1 MRPSRRHAA
10 GASRPLALIGRASCA
25 LALGFALV
33 LGGLVAPGAAWADV
47 RKTDVVMGQTVEQ
60 RGLPASLCP
69 NVAAD
74 YAVLLSSDGTVYFE
88 RDADTQAHI
97 ASITKVMTA
106 IVALDSGAPLDTPIT
121 VSAKAASVGES
132 SAGLLAGDTMTLESA
147 LKGLMIPSGNDAGI
161 AIAESLGPL
170 LGSGDPEAA
179 FVAAMNAKAAELGM
193 DGSLFA
199 NPHGLDN
206 GTHAAD
212 MHCSARDVAIMCR
225 YAMENETFRSIVAA
239 EDATIPVTRADGTAA
254 TVTLKSTDLLIG
266 VYEGACG
273 IKTGFTEAA
282 GPSFAGACERDGEY
296 LYAIVLHSSSENQRF
311 DDAEALYNWVY
322 DNRVSYPLAHSDR
335 TAPMTV
341 DGATVDVPVVAEVA
355 LGAWI
360 DKTVPATF
368 ADPDAAVEVFA
379 PDGNVSQSF
388 ELFDVNG
395 AVKAGDTLGRATFYQ
410 ANEVVAVMDVVAAAD
425 AEAPGFF
432 EGVGIWWD
440 RLWRGLAG
448 ESTVAESVII
458 NDTPL
463 IFDKTQR

>member
-1 MRPSRRHAA
+1 MQPSRSFEAT
-10 GASRPLALIGRASCA
+10 GRARMRQLACA
-25 LALGFALV
+25 LLLGAALAF
-33 LGGLVAPGAAWADV
+33 GGLLAPGAAWADV
-47 RKTDVVMGQTVEQ
+47 RKTDLVMGRTVEQ
-60 RGLPASLCP
+60 RGLPAALCP

-88 RDADTQAHI
+88 RDADTQARI

-106 IVALDSGAPLDTPIT
+106 IVALDSGAPLDTPVT
-121 VSAKAASVGES
+121 VSAKAAQVGES

-147 LKGLMIPSGNDAGI
+147 LKGLMIPSGNDAAI
-161 AIAESLGPL
+161 AIAETLGPL
-170 LGSGDPEAA
+170 LGSGDAEAA

-193 DGSLFA
+193 EGSLFA

-206 GTHAAD
+206 GSHAAD

-225 YAMENETFRSIVAA
+225 YAMENETFRAIVAVDEA
-239 EDATIPVTRADGTAA
+239 SIPVTRVDGTAA
-254 TVTLKSTDLLIG
+254 TVVLKSTDKLIG

-273 IKTGFTEAA
+273 IKTGYTEAA
-282 GPSFAGACERDGEY
+282 GQSFAGACERGGEY
-296 LYAIVLHSSSENQRF
+296 LYAIVLHSTSEDQRF
-311 DDAEALYNWVY
+311 EDAEALYNWVY

-335 TAPMTV
+335 TVTMTR
-341 DGATVDVPVVAEVA
+341 DGESREVPVVAEVA
-355 LGAWI
+355 LGAWP

-410 ANEVVAVMDVVAAAD
+410 ANEVVAMQDVVAAAD
-425 AEAPGFF
+425 AEAPGVF

-458 NDTPL
+458 NGTPL

>member
-1 MRPSRRHAA
+1 MPSSAPAPCPARLFAPLRQAA
-10 GASRPLALIGRASCA
+10 CA
-25 LALGFALV
+25 LFLGAALA
-33 LGGLVAPGAAWADV
+33 LGGLVAPGDAWADV
-47 RKTDVVMGQTVEQ
+47 RKGDLVMGRSVEE
-60 RGLPASLCP
+60 RGLPAALCP

-74 YAVLLSSDGTVYFE
+74 YAVLLSSDGTAYFE

-106 IVALDSGAPLDTPIT
+106 IVALDSGAPLDTPVT
-121 VSAKAASVGES
+121 VSARAAQVGES

-147 LKGLMIPSGNDAGI
+147 LKGLMIPSGNDAAI
-161 AIAESLGPL
+161 AIAETLGPQ
-170 LGSGDPEAA
+170 LGSGDAEAA

-193 DGSLFA
+193 TDSLFA

-206 GTHAAD
+206 GSHAAD
-212 MHCSARDVAIMCR
+212 MHCSARDVAVMCC
-225 YAMENETFRSIVAA
+225 YAMENETFRSIVATEEA
-239 EDATIPVTRADGTAA
+239 VIPVTRADGAAA
-254 TVTLKSTDLLIG
+254 TVTLKSTDKLIG

-273 IKTGFTEAA
+273 IKTGYTEAA
-282 GPSFAGACERDGEY
+282 GQSFAGACERNGEY
-296 LYAIVLHSSSENQRF
+296 LYAIVLHSTTEDQRF
-311 DDAEALYNWVY
+311 EDAEALYNWVY
-322 DNRVSYPLAHSDR
+322 DNRVSYPLVHSDQ
-335 TAPMTV
+335 TV
-341 DGATVDVPVVAEVA
+341 SLTRDGQAVDVPVVAEVA

-410 ANEVVAVMDVVAAAD
+410 ANEVIAVMDVVAAAD
-425 AEAPGFF
+425 AEAPGIF
-432 EGVGIWWD
+432 ERVGIWWD

-463 IFDKTQR
+463 IYDKTQR

>member
-1 MRPSRRHAA
+1 MPPSASLRRPA
-10 GASRPLALIGRASCA
+10 GSPGRALRAACA
-25 LALGFALV
+25 LALAVALACAP
-33 LGGLVAPGAAWADV
+33 LAAPGVAWADV
-47 RKTDVVMGQTVEQ
+47 RKTDLVMGTSVEQ
-60 RGLPASLCP
+60 RGLPAALCP

-74 YAVLLSSDGTVYFE
+74 YAALLSSDGTLYFE
-88 RDADTQAHI
+88 RDADAQVRI

-106 IVALDSGAPLDTPIT
+106 IVALDSGAPLDTPVT
-121 VSAKAASVGES
+121 VSARAAQVGES

-147 LKGLMIPSGNDAGI
+147 LKGLMIPSGNDAAI
-161 AIAESLGPL
+161 AIAETLGPL
-170 LGSGDPEAA
+170 LGPGEPEAA

-193 DGSLFA
+193 EGALFA

-206 GTHAAD
+206 GSHAAD
-212 MHCSARDVAIMCR
+212 MHCSARDVATMCS
-225 YAMENETFRSIVAA
+225 YAMKSETFRSIVAMD
-239 EDATIPVTRADGTAA
+239 EATIPVTRADGTPA
-254 TVTLKSTDLLIG
+254 TVTLKSTDKLIG

-273 IKTGFTEAA
+273 IKTGYTEAA
-282 GPSFAGACERDGEY
+282 GQSFAGACERGGEY
-296 LYAIVLHSSSENQRF
+296 LYAIVLHSTSENQRF

-322 DNRVSYPLAHSDR
+322 GNRVSYPLAHSDR
-335 TAPMTV
+335 TVAMDV
-341 DGATVDVPVVAEVA
+341 DGAPAEVPVVAEVS
-355 LGAWI
+355 LGAWL

-395 AVKAGDTLGRATFYQ
+395 AVSAGDTLGRATFYQ
-410 ANEVVAVMDVVAAAD
+410 ANEVVAVIDVVAAAD
-425 AEAPGFF
+425 AAAPGFF

-448 ESTVAESVII
+448 EPTAAESVII

-463 IFDKTQR
+463 IFDKTAK